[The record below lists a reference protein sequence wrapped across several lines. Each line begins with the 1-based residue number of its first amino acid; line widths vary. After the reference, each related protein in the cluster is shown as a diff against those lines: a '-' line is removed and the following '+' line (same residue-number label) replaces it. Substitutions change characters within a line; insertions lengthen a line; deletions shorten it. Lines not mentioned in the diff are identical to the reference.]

1 MRTLLLHG
9 LLAGL
14 LAGLCA
20 GTFAYAFGE
29 PALDRAIGLE
39 ATSAVQPASHAHA
52 AGAATGPAHAAA
64 AGTGEA
70 APFGRGAQRSGLF
83 LGAALYG
90 IGIGALFA
98 LVYAA
103 VFGRL
108 LRGRPLP
115 AAATLAGMAFVA
127 VALVPALKYPARP
140 PGIGSPETIE
150 QRTWLFLA
158 MICISIAAAVA
169 AVRLARSAAARWS
182 PRVSVPI
189 GVLAFAAIATT
200 AALSMPAVGEIPAGF
215 PPSLLQD
222 FQLASL
228 GTQLVLWLALG
239 LTFGLLSL
247 RAVARERGGA
257 ALGEAGL
264 R

>member
-1 MRTLLLHG
+1 MRPMRTLLLRG

-29 PALDRAIGLE
+29 PALDRAIALE
-39 ATSAVQPASHAHA
+39 ETAATHSHA
-52 AGAATGPAHAAA
+52 AGAAAA
-64 AGTGEA
+64 E
-70 APFGRGAQRSGLF
+70 PFGRDAQRGGLF

-98 LVYAA
+98 LAYAA

-115 AAATLAGMAFVA
+115 AAAALAGAAFVA

-140 PGIGSPETIE
+140 PGVGSPETVE
-150 QRTWLFLA
+150 TRTWLFLA
-158 MICISIAAAVA
+158 LIGICIAAAVA
-169 AVRLARSAAARWS
+169 AVRIGRRAATRWS
-182 PRVSVPI
+182 IRAAVPV
-189 GVLAFAAIATT
+189 GALTFAALSGA
-200 AALSMPAVGEIPAGF
+200 AALSMPSVSEIPDGF
-215 PPSLLQD
+215 PPGVLQD
-222 FQLASL
+222 VQLASL

-239 LTFGLLSL
+239 LAFGLL
-247 RAVARERGGA
+247 AARGRRQ
-257 ALGEAGL
+257 EA
-264 R
+264 RP